1 VAIVSMKALLESGV
15 HFGHRTPRW
24 NPKMKGFIFT
34 ERKGIHIIDLQQTI
48 IRLED
53 SHHFIRDLASEGG
66 ILLFVGTKRQAADS
80 VQAAAER
87 CGMPYVNQR
96 WLGGTLTNFQTIRQ
110 RIDFLLSLEQRKASG
125 DFERLPKKEAQ
136 KLEHLIQKLNI
147 RLGGLKEMERLPN
160 AVFVTDVI
168 REALAVKEAHRLAIP
183 IVAMV
188 DTNGDPDLIDYCI
201 PSNDDAIRAIRLI
214 TNVMAD
220 AVIEGKQIRE
230 AMAAEEAELKEA
242 ALEEAAVEELEV
254 PELALPE
261 EELLGPATLE
271 KIRAQQEDKG
281 YEVEEVVIEEVT
293 AEVPA
298 EATDD
303 VEAEPEEP
311 AVAEAEGEEE
321 EPSATEDE
329 GEAEEPPATEHEGE
343 AEEPTATEDEGDAEE
358 PQTTEDEGAEE
369 DQK

>member
-1 VAIVSMKALLESGV
+1 MAIVSMKALLESGV

-34 ERKGIHIIDLQQTI
+34 ERKGIHIIDLQQTM

-53 SHHFIRDLASEGG
+53 SHDFVRDLASEGG
-66 ILLFVGTKRQAADS
+66 RLLFVGTKRQAADS

-147 RLGGLKEMERLPN
+147 RLGGLKEMERLPD

-188 DTNGDPDLIDYCI
+188 DTNCDPDLIDYCI

-220 AVIEGKQIRE
+220 AMVEGKQIRE

-242 ALEEAAVEELEV
+242 ALEEAAIEELEV

-271 KIRAQQEDKG
+271 KIRAQQDVG
-281 YEVEEVVIEEVT
+281 YKVEEVVIEEVT

-298 EATDD
+298 EPTDG

-311 AVAEAEGEEE
+311 PVAEAEGEEE
-321 EPSATEDE
+321 EPSATTDTGEAEEPPVTEDE
-329 GEAEEPPATEHEGE
+329 GEAEEPQA
-343 AEEPTATEDEGDAEE
+343 
-358 PQTTEDEGAEE
+358 TEDEGAEE
-369 DQK
+369 NQK